1 MKQLILNPTIYK
13 YDDCKT
19 FCKEFRI
26 GKDDLVITNKRIYD
40 DYLKSNVN
48 EAAVLFRE
56 NYGSGEPSDEMVE
69 AMYENIKRI
78 SYERVIAIGGG
89 SILDIGKLF
98 ALKNISPAIDLFDH
112 KVEII
117 KEKELILVPTTCG
130 TGSEVTNISILE
142 LKKRNTKMGL
152 ATDEL
157 YADSAVM
164 IPELLQCLPFDV
176 FATSSID
183 AFIHAIESYLSP
195 KATAHTKLFSI
206 KAMEIIL
213 KGYTKIKEEGKDASK
228 EILDDFLLASNY
240 AGIAFGNAGCAA
252 VHAMSYPLSAAYHVP
267 HGEANYVMFTEI
279 FKVYQKINPDGEI
292 KELNKFLASLLKCT
306 EDRVYEYIE
315 NLLNNLITKKSL
327 SEYGVSK
334 GELSVFTDSVIE
346 KQQRL
351 MVNNYIELDRDQ
363 VYDIYRT
370 LYKKFNSEQ

>member
-1 MKQLILNPTIYK
+1 MKQLMLNPTIYK
-13 YDDCKT
+13 YNDCKT
-19 FCKEFRI
+19 FCREFRI
-26 GKDDLVITNKRIYD
+26 GKDDLIITNKRVYNN
-40 DYLKSNVN
+40 YLKSNVN

-69 AMYENIKRI
+69 AMYEHIKRI

-89 SILDIGKLF
+89 SILDIAKLF
-98 ALKNISPAIDLFDH
+98 ALKNISPVVELYDH
-112 KVEII
+112 KLEII
-117 KEKELILVPTTCG
+117 KEKELVLVPTTCG

-142 LKKRNTKMGL
+142 LKSKNTKMGL

-164 IPELLQCLPFDV
+164 IPELLQCLPFDA

-195 KATAHTKLFSI
+195 RATAHTRLFSL
-206 KAMEIIL
+206 KAMEIII
-213 KGYTKIKEEGKDASK
+213 KGYKKIAQEGKDARN
-228 EILDDFLLASNY
+228 EVLDDFLLASNY

-279 FKVYQKINPDGEI
+279 FKVYQKVNPDGEI
-292 KELNKFLASLLKCT
+292 KELNEFLA
-306 EDRVYEYIE
+306 
-315 NLLNNLITKKSL
+315 NLLECAEYQVYQQMEYLLDNLIAKKSL
-327 SEYGVSK
+327 SEYGVSEE
-334 GELSVFTDSVIE
+334 ELEEFSDNVIE

-351 MVNNYIELDRDQ
+351 MANNYIKLDRDQ
-363 VYDIYRT
+363 VYNIYKR
-370 LYKKFNSEQ
+370 LY

>member
-1 MKQLILNPTIYK
+1 MKQLMLNPTIYK
-13 YDDCKT
+13 YNDCKT
-19 FCKEFRI
+19 FCREFRI
-26 GKDDLVITNKRIYD
+26 GKDDLIITNKRVYNN
-40 DYLKSNVN
+40 YLKSNVN
-48 EAAVLFRE
+48 EAAVLLRE

-69 AMYENIKRI
+69 AMHEHIKRI

-89 SILDIGKLF
+89 SILDIAKLF
-98 ALKNISPAIDLFDH
+98 ALKNISPVVDLYDH
-112 KVEII
+112 KLEII
-117 KEKELILVPTTCG
+117 KEKELVLVPTTCG

-142 LKKRNTKMGL
+142 LKSKNTKMGL

-195 KATAHTKLFSI
+195 RATAHTRLFSL
-206 KAMEIIL
+206 KAMEIII
-213 KGYTKIKEEGKDASK
+213 KGYKKIVQEGKDARNQV
-228 EILDDFLLASNY
+228 LDDFLLASNY

-279 FKVYQKINPDGEI
+279 FKVYQRVNPDGEI
-292 KELNKFLASLLKCT
+292 KELNEILA
-306 EDRVYEYIE
+306 
-315 NLLNNLITKKSL
+315 NLLECAEDQVYQQMEYLLDNLIAKKSL
-327 SEYGVSK
+327 SEYGVSEK
-334 GELSVFTDSVIE
+334 ELEEFSYNVIE

-351 MVNNYIELDRDQ
+351 MANNYIKLDRDQ
-363 VYDIYRT
+363 VYRIYKM
-370 LYKKFNSEQ
+370 LY